1 MDPRVPENAN
11 DPIAH
16 MDMLT
21 YLGKYLQVLHYSCHT
36 ANGAGLRSW
45 LVPQCC
51 MHHIVMSV
59 GLIPRTAA
67 TFGPLD
73 VLFTGSLGV
82 VRTTDG
88 AEFKR
93 PKIKEKLG
101 VNQNSREVSG
111 DRSSRRG
118 IRECCDVCG
127 SSGKS
132 ITPPQTCPTS
142 VSVYSQRLALIPD

>member
-36 ANGAGLRSW
+36 ANGAGLRSR

-101 VNQNSREVSG
+101 VNQNSRAE
-111 DRSSRRG
+111 R
-118 IRECCDVCG
+118 
-127 SSGKS
+127 
-132 ITPPQTCPTS
+132 
-142 VSVYSQRLALIPD
+142 